1 MSEEI
6 YHQIGE
12 QLAQEQGTASS
23 QMFGK
28 PCLKKGKKAFAV
40 FYEDEMVFKVGR
52 EEVEMLLHKYTGSKR
67 FDPSKKGRPM
77 KDWLQVPADYKDDWP
92 SLAKQAMEF
101 TNNNK

>member
-1 MSEEI
+1 MKEK

-12 QLAQEQGTASS
+12 QLAQEQGTFSS

-52 EEVEMLLHKYTGSKR
+52 EEVEMLLQKYTGSKR
-67 FDPSKKGRPM
+67 FDPSKKDRPM
-77 KDWLQVPADYKDDWP
+77 KDWLQVPAEYNEDW
-92 SLAKQAMEF
+92 LALARQAMEF
-101 TNNNK
+101 TEDSK